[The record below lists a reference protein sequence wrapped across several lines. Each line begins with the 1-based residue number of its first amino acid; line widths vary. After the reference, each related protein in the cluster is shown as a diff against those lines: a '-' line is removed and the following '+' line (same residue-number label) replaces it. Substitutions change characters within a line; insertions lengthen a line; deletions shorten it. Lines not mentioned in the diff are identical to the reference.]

1 VALDLHGG
9 HRVGLSG
16 SIADVVVPN
25 SVSLGTT
32 TSPGPEVPLDDS
44 KGHLAQGHLCSG
56 SPLLGVTFARGHLC
70 SLGVDVGESL
80 QSSGGA
86 ADQAQLSG

>member
-1 VALDLHGG
+1 MTAKVT
-9 HRVGLSG
+9 
-16 SIADVVVPN
+16 
-25 SVSLGTT
+25 SLR
-32 TSPGPEVPLDDS
+32 
-44 KGHLAQGHLCSG
+44 
-56 SPLLGVTFARGHLC
+56 VTFARGHLC

>member
-32 TSPGPEVPLDDS
+32 TSPGPEVPL
-44 KGHLAQGHLCSG
+44 
-56 SPLLGVTFARGHLC
+56 R
-70 SLGVDVGESL
+70 
-80 QSSGGA
+80 
-86 ADQAQLSG
+86 